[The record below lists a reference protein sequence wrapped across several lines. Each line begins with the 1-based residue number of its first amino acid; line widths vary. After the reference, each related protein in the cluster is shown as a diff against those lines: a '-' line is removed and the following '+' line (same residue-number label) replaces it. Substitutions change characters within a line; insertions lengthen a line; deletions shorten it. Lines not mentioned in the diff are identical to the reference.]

1 MDAKFITQLNGR
13 DFVQYGGLLDEAH
26 KQGLKRITT
35 QLIQVPA
42 EANKHMAIA
51 FAEVVLERD
60 GKERHF
66 TGIGDASPANVN
78 RTIAH
83 HLCRMAETRAKA
95 RALRDAINV
104 GVCAV
109 EELGPDGELPEGY
122 GHSGASASAVPTP
135 APITPAQLEQS
146 EREMKRVGWTTDLG
160 RAYLRK
166 HFKKEGRSQL
176 TTDEARQLIDH
187 LKTLPDAAAP
197 AARA

>member
-1 MDAKFITQLNGR
+1 MDSKFITQLNGR

-26 KQGLKRITT
+26 KQGLKSIKT
-35 QLIQVPA
+35 QLIQVPS
-42 EANKHMAIA
+42 EANKHTAIA

-60 GKERHF
+60 GHERVF

-78 RTIAH
+78 RNIAS
-83 HLCRMAETRAKA
+83 HLCRMAETRGKA

-104 GVCAV
+104 GMCAI

-122 GHSGASASAVPTP
+122 ELTSAQLRAAG
-135 APITPAQLEQS
+135 APITPSQLEET

-166 HFKKEGRSQL
+166 HFKKESRSQL
-176 TTDEARQLIDH
+176 TTDEAQKLIDH
-187 LKTLPDAAAP
+187 LKTLPDSAAS